1 MEKYFI
7 AKSENYP
14 NIVLDIK
21 YEDYKRFYSAHAK
34 NLQGEEMGFVNF
46 NFGTH
51 ERTTWIWKIE
61 TQEQF
66 QHQGV
71 GSVLLSYLEYESYNH
86 RYYYVEGKYFPSNA
100 YAKPFYEKMNY
111 TFDVDGYDQFI
122 SKFLTPENII
132 PFTVTEVA
140 APEESTPE
148 ENPER

>member
-71 GSVLLSYLEYESYNH
+71 ATALLSFFEHQAHSK
-86 RYYYVEGKYFPSNA
+86 RFFKIEGKYYPTNEF
-100 YAKPFYEKMNY
+100 AKPFYKKMGYTIEK
-111 TFDVDGYDQFI
+111 DGYEQYVDKYLSQDSTIQFEI
-122 SKFLTPENII
+122 SQSPTYEKKPEM
-132 PFTVTEVA
+132 
-140 APEESTPE
+140 
-148 ENPER
+148 